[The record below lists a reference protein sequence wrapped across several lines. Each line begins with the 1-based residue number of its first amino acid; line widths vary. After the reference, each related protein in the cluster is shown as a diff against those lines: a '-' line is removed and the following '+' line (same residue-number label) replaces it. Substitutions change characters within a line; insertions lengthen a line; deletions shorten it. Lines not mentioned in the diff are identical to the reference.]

1 MSDVDIR
8 RPKSKNLRS
17 LRFAFLFLRPYR
29 LRVLVALVALLFTT
43 GAFLAVG
50 VGLRSLVDQGI
61 ATGSPEL
68 LNQSVLVFAAI
79 TLLLAFGTFVR
90 HYLVSWI
97 GERVSADLRKAVF
110 DRVIDLDPVFF
121 EENPPGE
128 IQTRITTDTAIL
140 ETVFGSSLSIALR
153 NFLILGGSIVFMF
166 SIDIKLSLV
175 VLACVP
181 VVIVPI
187 LLFGRRL
194 RGLSRITQ
202 DRLAEMGSYVGEAL
216 NGIKTL
222 QAFNHQPHDRKMFA
236 ERVEATVS
244 ASLARIRQRSVLITS
259 VIIAAFGAI
268 AFLLWVGGHDVLSG
282 RITGGKLLGFGFY
295 AFMVATSVAAVSDVF
310 GELERAAGAT
320 ERLAELYEARPAIS
334 IENTAEFKTETRPG
348 SLELHQVYFSY
359 PSRPGLHALRD
370 VSLVVRPREKLALVG
385 RSGAGKSTLFDLLLR
400 FYDPESGSIS
410 LDGSDI
416 RSLNPA
422 DLRRQIGIVPQE
434 PILFSMSVL
443 ENIRYGRPLAS
454 DEEVF
459 EAARA
464 AHAEEF
470 IEKLP
475 DRYDC
480 FLGTSGRRLSGGQR
494 QRIAI
499 ARAILKN
506 PRVLLLDE
514 ATSALDAESESIVQQ
529 ALTRLMQ
536 DRTTIIIAHR
546 LSTVLHADRIALL
559 EEGHL
564 LATGTHAELL
574 ERDALYQRLAGLQFQ
589 V

>member
-1 MSDVDIR
+1 M
-8 RPKSKNLRS
+8 
-17 LRFAFLFLRPYR
+17 
-29 LRVLVALVALLFTT
+29 
-43 GAFLAVG
+43 
-50 VGLRSLVDQGI
+50 
-61 ATGSPEL
+61 
-68 LNQSVLVFAAI
+68 
-79 TLLLAFGTFVR
+79 
-90 HYLVSWI
+90 
-97 GERVSADLRKAVF
+97 
-110 DRVIDLDPVFF
+110 
-121 EENPPGE
+121 
-128 IQTRITTDTAIL
+128 
-140 ETVFGSSLSIALR
+140 
-153 NFLILGGSIVFMF
+153 
-166 SIDIKLSLV
+166 
-175 VLACVP
+175 
-181 VVIVPI
+181 
-187 LLFGRRL
+187 
-194 RGLSRITQ
+194 
-202 DRLAEMGSYVGEAL
+202 
-216 NGIKTL
+216 
-222 QAFNHQPHDRKMFA
+222 
-236 ERVEATVS
+236 
-244 ASLARIRQRSVLITS
+244 
-259 VIIAAFGAI
+259 
-268 AFLLWVGGHDVLSG
+268 
-282 RITGGKLLGFGFY
+282 
-295 AFMVATSVAAVSDVF
+295 
-310 GELERAAGAT
+310 
-320 ERLAELYEARPAIS
+320 
-334 IENTAEFKTETRPG
+334 
-348 SLELHQVYFSY
+348 
-359 PSRPGLHALRD
+359 
-370 VSLVVRPREKLALVG
+370 
-385 RSGAGKSTLFDLLLR
+385 LLR